1 MLPVGITFFNLC
13 LHRLYADRRK
23 NTRRVIFIKRKNI
36 LKMSAQR
43 IDNVPISRI
52 ISMKNMIY
60 HTRRQKMKGP
70 KGKFAW
76 TATVGERG
84 QIVIPKQAREL
95 FGIKPGDTLLLLGDT
110 KRGIAIPP
118 SGSFTSLLERV
129 FADGEHE
136 ENELLAAAETETESA
151 EASYADGAN
160 ANNEADCSD
169 GNGGAI

>member
-1 MLPVGITFFNLC
+1 
-13 LHRLYADRRK
+13 
-23 NTRRVIFIKRKNI
+23 
-36 LKMSAQR
+36 
-43 IDNVPISRI
+43 
-52 ISMKNMIY
+52 
-60 HTRRQKMKGP
+60 MKGP

-95 FGIKPGDTLLLLGDT
+95 FGILLLGDT

-136 ENELLAAAETETESA
+136 ENESLAAAETETESA

>member
-1 MLPVGITFFNLC
+1 VYNK
-13 LHRLYADRRK
+13 YEKYDKSYSEA
-23 NTRRVIFIKRKNI
+23 
-36 LKMSAQR
+36 
-43 IDNVPISRI
+43 
-52 ISMKNMIY
+52 
-60 HTRRQKMKGP
+60 KMKGP

-136 ENELLAAAETETESA
+136 ENESLAAAETETESA

>member
-1 MLPVGITFFNLC
+1 
-13 LHRLYADRRK
+13 
-23 NTRRVIFIKRKNI
+23 
-36 LKMSAQR
+36 
-43 IDNVPISRI
+43 
-52 ISMKNMIY
+52 
-60 HTRRQKMKGP
+60 MKGP

-118 SGSFTSLLERV
+118 SGSFTSLLERAFV
-129 FADGEHE
+129 DGEHE
-136 ENELLAAAETETESA
+136 ENESRAAAETETESA